1 MAEQNLTPPAGDKA
15 EIGIRCRLLMP
26 VMEGNTL
33 ESEDVSSFLAG
44 RLSVDGEDSDPLA
57 GIRLS

>member
-1 MAEQNLTPPAGDKA
+1 MAEQNFNQTAPDKA
-15 EIGIRCRLLMP
+15 EGFRCRLLMP

-44 RLSVDGEDSDPLA
+44 RLSVDGEDSDSRA